1 MIIEI
6 NYPFLLIKTKDIH
19 IKEDYHKRYKKLRN
33 QRVTL
38 CRESK
43 MLHYQQFFTENANNM
58 KNTWEDTKSIINIR
72 SNTKSVP
79 TSVIVNNNISSDP
92 TEIAN
97 SFNNYFS
104 SIASKLQG
112 KIYHNGKDFT
122 HYLKKVMKITSS

>member
-1 MIIEI
+1 
-6 NYPFLLIKTKDIH
+6 
-19 IKEDYHKRYKKLRN
+19 
-33 QRVTL
+33 
-38 CRESK
+38 

-58 KNTWEDTKSIINIR
+58 KNTWKGIKSIIHIR

-79 TSVIVNNNISSDP
+79 TSVIVNNNVSADP

-112 KIYHNGKDFT
+112 KIY
-122 HYLKKVMKITSS
+122 